1 MTFDGKD
8 LLSRIRLSP
17 WLAPVLIAGVYVGL
31 TGLERRF
38 PLRKPVEPKAARHAR
53 NLAVA
58 VLSAATV
65 NLVERP
71 LVDRLAAAIERRRW
85 GLLQR
90 VGAPRWIDAVLA
102 LALMD
107 YTLYLW
113 HILTHRVPWLWRMHA
128 VHHIDRDLDVSTALR
143 FHFAEMAASVP
154 WRALQVAVLGVGPR
168 PLALWRA
175 ATLLSVLFH
184 HSNLRLPI
192 AVERRLS
199 RIIVTPRLHGIHHSI
214 VPEETA
220 SNWSSGLTLWDRLH
234 GTLRVDVPQREIV
247 IGVPAFRGC
256 RDVRLASLLKL
267 PFVRQPPA
275 WRLPDGRVPRRPP
288 GRHAADRLAA

>member
-1 MTFDGKD
+1 VPI
-8 LLSRIRLSP
+8 LLAS
-17 WLAPVLIAGVYVGL
+17 VYVGL

-38 PLRKPVEPKAARHAR
+38 PLRKPAEPKATRHAR

-58 VLSAATV
+58 ALSTATV

-71 LVDRLAAAIERRRW
+71 LVDRLAAAVERRRW

-90 VGAPRWIDAVLA
+90 IGAPRWIDAALA
-102 LALMD
+102 FALMD

-113 HILTHRVPWLWRMHA
+113 HVLTHRVPWLWRMHI
-128 VHHIDRDLDVSTALR
+128 VHHVDRDLDVSTALR
-143 FHFAEMAASVP
+143 FHFVEMAVSVP
-154 WRALQVAVLGVGPR
+154 WRALQVAMLGVGPR
-168 PLALWRA
+168 ALALWRA
-175 ATLLSVLFH
+175 VTLLSVLFH

-192 AVERRLS
+192 AAERWLS

-214 VPEETA
+214 VPEEMA

-234 GTLRVDVPQREIV
+234 GTLRVDVPQREII
-247 IGVPAFRGC
+247 IGVPAFRRC

-275 WRLPDGRVPRRPP
+275 RRLPDGRVPRRSRD
-288 GRHAADRLAA
+288 RHTVDRLAA